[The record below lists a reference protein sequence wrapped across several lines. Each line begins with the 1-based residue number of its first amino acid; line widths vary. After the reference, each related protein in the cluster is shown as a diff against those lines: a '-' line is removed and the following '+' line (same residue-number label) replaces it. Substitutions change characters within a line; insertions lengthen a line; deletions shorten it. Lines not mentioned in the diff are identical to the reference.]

1 MDVNTLLKDPRRRN
15 LAILAAAA
23 LVSAV
28 LAVIAV
34 DAAQDE
40 VAPRNAA
47 QLLFPDL
54 AARKN
59 DVARIHVQ
67 HKGAGFDIVFKAYR
81 TWVIPSRDDYPAS
94 AAMVKNTLIGM
105 EALTTIE
112 PKTAQP
118 ALLPYLDLGAPPKG
132 EGTRI
137 TLFDDK
143 GQVIASMVAGKS
155 VDIGD
160 ATGMIG
166 IFVRKADS
174 DQSWLVKS
182 PVEFKSAPSDWMEKN
197 VMSVD
202 RARIAETD
210 IDPVGA
216 ASWEARRE
224 KPNDPDFAVTDVPAG
239 RELADPT
246 GADGAAGAIANFS
259 FVDARPARTFDF
271 GDAARH
277 ITKTFDGLT
286 VTVETLKQDSG
297 YWGTVSA
304 ESAAGHPEAAAEA
317 REINA
322 HANGWAY
329 KLPDAEGQL
338 FMTPLDSLLKP
349 PAAKQTGAKTP

>member
-1 MDVNTLLKDPRRRN
+1 MDMNTLLKDPRRRN

-23 LVSAV
+23 LISVV

-34 DAAQDE
+34 DMAQDE
-40 VAPRNAA
+40 VAPRGAA
-47 QLLFPDL
+47 ELLFPDL

-59 DVARIHVQ
+59 DVARIHVE
-67 HKGAGFDIVFKAYR
+67 HKGANFDIVFKAYR
-81 TWVIPSRDDYPAS
+81 TWVIPSRDDFPAS

-118 ALLPYLDLGAPPKG
+118 DLLPYLDLDAPPKG

-137 TLFDDK
+137 TLYDDK
-143 GQVIASMVAGKS
+143 GQIVAAMIAGKS

-160 ATGMIG
+160 ATGLVG

-182 PVEFKSAPSDWMEKN
+182 PVEFKNAPSDWMEKD

-210 IDPVGA
+210 VDPVGA
-216 ASWEARRE
+216 ASYEARRD
-224 KPNDPDFAVTDVPAG
+224 KPADPDFAIADVPAG

-246 GADGAAGAIANFS
+246 AADGVAAAVSNFA
-259 FVDARPARTFDF
+259 FVDARPAKDFDF

-286 VTVETLKQDSG
+286 VTVETLKRNDG
-297 YWGTVSA
+297 YWATISA
-304 ESAAGHPEAAAEA
+304 EAAAGRPEAAAEA
-317 REINA
+317 RQINA

-329 KLPDAEGQL
+329 KLPDTEGQL
-338 FMTPLDSLLKP
+338 FMTQLESLLKP
-349 PAAKQTGAKTP
+349 IGSTLPNPGTK